1 MRGKVTCFTDFDATF
16 LNREPAARSAPP
28 ACHEAGRSL
37 GSTNHPFCCIL
48 PQESLDV
55 EHLMAERLDGKVAI
69 VTGGSR
75 GIGRAILHRLG
86 RPGAAVVLAA
96 RLVDA
101 LAEAAGLS
109 RW

>member
-75 GIGRAILHRLG
+75 GIGRAISIALAGRGLRLCSPHAWWTHWRK
-86 RPGAAVVLAA
+86 RPG
-96 RLVDA
+96 
-101 LAEAAGLS
+101 
-109 RW
+109 